1 MVERG
6 YRFCIALL
14 LGLSC
19 LYVQVLSSCSS
30 TSKAKQGGPGSAEK
44 SETGYSAVL
53 SGAQRD
59 SGFIN
64 VYSVKK
70 PKETKHY
77 FSVPKTVFARD
88 ILVVNKVTSVPMK
101 LGETGMNR
109 GVNYRTMLVRL
120 SISPDGRNLDI
131 REVDPIVECE
141 QGDNICTSVRSN
153 YVSSVVA
160 SLPIEAYGSDSS
172 AVLVEVSSLFNG
184 SESALQNVFG
194 ITGLGTSP
202 KSSLSR
208 ILSMKAFPTNVM
220 VYSELTAPVS
230 GAEEQMT
237 VTVGVASNWYLLPKD
252 KMVPRFADDRVG
264 FFTMPKQYYRDSQ
277 QRVEERKV
285 ITRWRLEP
293 KSEDRERYLRGELVE
308 PQKPI
313 IFYIDSATPKQWIP
327 YIKAGIEDWQ
337 VAFERA
343 GFKKAIAA
351 YELDTDTIDID
362 DARYSSVV
370 YAASTMANAM
380 GPSVCDPRTG
390 EIVEADVM
398 WWHNVLGAVQRW
410 LRLQT
415 GLLNPAVRG
424 NQIPDDEM
432 GKAVRFIAAHEIGH
446 TLGLMHNMGSSAA
459 YSIDSLR
466 SPTFTFTHGTAP
478 SIMDYA
484 RFNYVAQP
492 GDGVEQLYPRIG
504 EYDCYAIEFA
514 YRWRGAAT
522 PHEEQ
527 QAQRAYVANFSEDPT
542 YFFGP
547 QCTSSREIVDPRSQ
561 SEDIG
566 NDAIKASKLGIVAL
580 KKVIPHVLEWT
591 NAKDGEYIAAGKFLH
606 DIIDQWHLYAYHVMA
621 NIGGIYLNDRDYAVQ
636 KESFVPVAR
645 AKQQEAVRYLLDEA
659 FVYPA
664 WLFGG
669 EIYNRVLPIKSSP
682 EGPYEYASMELFKNY
697 QGYLLWDLLSEER
710 LARMVEN
717 EARNGKNAYGV
728 LEMFDDLRN
737 GIFRGTLRGDR
748 LSAYERI
755 TQKNYVDALIIAC
768 DRTVAIKNRK
778 ALVESIFGER
788 PTGAREQDL
797 CVNSSAYPLGSVGFV
812 SQTRR
817 MKFDQL
823 SRIGDQ
829 LSLKRGEL
837 LRVRDMMKRG
847 TNHADLATRYHYQD
861 LILRINDA
869 LGE

>member
-1 MVERG
+1 
-6 YRFCIALL
+6 
-14 LGLSC
+14 
-19 LYVQVLSSCSS
+19 
-30 TSKAKQGGPGSAEK
+30 
-44 SETGYSAVL
+44 
-53 SGAQRD
+53 
-59 SGFIN
+59 
-64 VYSVKK
+64 
-70 PKETKHY
+70 
-77 FSVPKTVFARD
+77 
-88 ILVVNKVTSVPMK
+88 
-101 LGETGMNR
+101 
-109 GVNYRTMLVRL
+109 
-120 SISPDGRNLDI
+120 
-131 REVDPIVECE
+131 
-141 QGDNICTSVRSN
+141 
-153 YVSSVVA
+153 
-160 SLPIEAYGSDSS
+160 
-172 AVLVEVSSLFNG
+172 
-184 SESALQNVFG
+184 
-194 ITGLGTSP
+194 
-202 KSSLSR
+202 
-208 ILSMKAFPTNVM
+208 MKAFPTNVM

-351 YELDTDTIDID
+351 YELNTDTIDID

-466 SPTFTFTHGTAP
+466 SPTFTSTHGTAP

-514 YRWRGAAT
+514 WSC
-522 PHEEQ
+522 
-527 QAQRAYVANFSEDPT
+527 N
-542 YFFGP
+542 
-547 QCTSSREIVDPRSQ
+547 
-561 SEDIG
+561 
-566 NDAIKASKLGIVAL
+566 AS
-580 KKVIPHVLEWT
+580 
-591 NAKDGEYIAAGKFLH
+591 
-606 DIIDQWHLYAYHVMA
+606 
-621 NIGGIYLNDRDYAVQ
+621 
-636 KESFVPVAR
+636 
-645 AKQQEAVRYLLDEA
+645 
-659 FVYPA
+659 
-664 WLFGG
+664 
-669 EIYNRVLPIKSSP
+669 
-682 EGPYEYASMELFKNY
+682 
-697 QGYLLWDLLSEER
+697 
-710 LARMVEN
+710 
-717 EARNGKNAYGV
+717 
-728 LEMFDDLRN
+728 
-737 GIFRGTLRGDR
+737 
-748 LSAYERI
+748 
-755 TQKNYVDALIIAC
+755 
-768 DRTVAIKNRK
+768 
-778 ALVESIFGER
+778 
-788 PTGAREQDL
+788 
-797 CVNSSAYPLGSVGFV
+797 
-812 SQTRR
+812 
-817 MKFDQL
+817 
-823 SRIGDQ
+823 
-829 LSLKRGEL
+829 
-837 LRVRDMMKRG
+837 
-847 TNHADLATRYHYQD
+847 
-861 LILRINDA
+861 
-869 LGE
+869 